1 MQVSIKVQ
9 NTLLPT
15 EPSFPQ
21 RDIPLQVPPEKHRG
35 TETAD
40 GLKTPVKPIAK
51 NIPTSIKRVPIK
63 VPIRVPVK
71 ISTRIVT
78 KTIKPQKNVAKTI
91 EPPENTPRT
100 STKIPS
106 GKILT
111 AVQKPIKVTKIPN
124 VVPKTIKATKES
136 SVKTIK
142 TFSKIPTVV
151 PKPIKVIEKSPINT
165 IRTSTEIPT
174 RKIPNTK
181 ISSIV
186 SEPIK
191 VIGKSPVKTIK
202 TSAKTPIGTIP
213 TVVSNP
219 IVVSKLIVVSKS
231 IKATKKIPVKII
243 RTSSKTT
250 KIPTRKIPTVVP
262 KPIKTT
268 KKSPIKILRTS
279 SKTAKTLRKIKG
291 RKKIVGKKP
300 LSVRIK
306 NRISRAVAN
315 SELAKSYREVAAR
328 VGTAYRTVKG
338 AVTMVSSL
346 AFAPI
351 KYGYKA
357 AKYGTK
363 AFVKSSGFVGKVA
376 TKAAISGAR
385 MLFRGGRGIL
395 RGIKEDIEDI

>member
-1 MQVSIKVQ
+1 VQVSIKVQ

-35 TETAD
+35 TETDD

-51 NIPTSIKRVPIK
+51 NIPTSIKRVPI
-63 VPIRVPVK
+63 RVPVK
-71 ISTRIVT
+71 ISPRSVI
-78 KTIKPQKNVAKTI
+78 KNIKPQKIVAKKIRPQNIVAKGTKPQKIEAKTIKLHINVAKTI
-91 EPPENTPRT
+91 KPPENTPIT

-106 GKILT
+106 GKIST

-136 SVKTIK
+136 PVKTIK

-151 PKPIKVIEKSPINT
+151 PKPIKVIEKSPINN
-165 IRTSTEIPT
+165 IR
-174 RKIPNTK
+174 
-181 ISSIV
+181 
-186 SEPIK
+186 
-191 VIGKSPVKTIK
+191 

-219 IVVSKLIVVSKS
+219 IIVSKLIVVSKS

-300 LSVRIK
+300 FSVRIK

-315 SELAKSYREVAAR
+315 SELAKSYREVSAR
-328 VGTAYRTVKG
+328 IGTAYRTVKG
-338 AVTMVSSL
+338 AATMVSSL

-363 AFVKSSGFVGKVA
+363 AFVKSLGFVGKVA
-376 TKAAISGAR
+376 TKAVISGAR
-385 MLFRGGRGIL
+385 MLFRGGMGIL